1 MTQSTKVHHYPR
13 TLRSVC
19 MVNQIHCQDR
29 TYFYITPPEDAIS
42 VESLIVHLKM
52 TFDASIAS
60 ADRVLKSLAIGSSFP
75 LFITSNPAYF
85 RELTLNQ
92 SADAVTRKID
102 VKIDLTTLLKKDN
115 VRYRGIFG
123 NFVTDDYTY
132 VIIKTADNNRGV
144 TTVATIDLCRVD
156 AQYTTKGI
164 A

>member
-1 MTQSTKVHHYPR
+1 MSQSSKVHHYPR
-13 TLRSVC
+13 TQRGVS
-19 MVNQIHCQDR
+19 MVDEPHCQDR

-42 VESLIVHLKM
+42 IESLIIHLKM
-52 TFDASIAS
+52 TFDAGIAS
-60 ADRVLKSLAIGSSFP
+60 GDRVLKSLGIGSSFP
-75 LFITSNPAYF
+75 LFIASNPAYF
-85 RELTLNQ
+85 KELAVNQ
-92 SADAVTRKID
+92 SADANRKID
-102 VKIDLTTLLKKDN
+102 VKIDLSTLLKKDN